1 MRRVTAAI
9 AGAASAALVAVGPA
23 YAGSAPLATT
33 PVPTVATSDCA
44 AMGDMAGMDHDA
56 MGHDAMGH
64 DAMAGHG
71 HSMATAACDARSEYD
86 FLVHMIPHHAEAV
99 AAAKE
104 LKRSQRAELRK
115 VGKAIVTAQTAEIKQ
130 MRAWLK
136 AWSPGKSTKV
146 AYEPMM
152 PDLADL
158 TGDALDKA
166 FIDGMIGHHAH
177 AVAMAQH
184 IIKHKL
190 VVHEPFGP
198 FVENIRDVQKV
209 EIKQMRQWKK
219 DWFGKK
225 G

>member
-1 MRRVTAAI
+1 MRRVSAAI
-9 AGAASAALVAVGPA
+9 AGVASAALVAAGPA
-23 YAGSAPLATT
+23 YAAQPAT
-33 PVPTVATSDCA
+33 VPAVPAVATADCA
-44 AMGDMAGMDHDA
+44 DMAGMDH
-56 MGHDAMGH
+56 GHDSMDH
-64 DAMAGHG
+64 SAMAGHG
-71 HSMATAACDARSEYD
+71 HGMATAACDARSEYD

-104 LKRSQRAELRK
+104 LKRSERAELRK

-136 AWSPGKSTKV
+136 AWYPGKPTKV

-152 PDLADL
+152 PGLAGME
-158 TGDALDKA
+158 GDALDKA

-177 AVAMAQH
+177 AVAMAKH

-190 VVHEPFGP
+190 VSHAEFGP
-198 FVENIRDVQKV
+198 FVKNIRDVQKV

-219 DWFGKK
+219 DWFQK